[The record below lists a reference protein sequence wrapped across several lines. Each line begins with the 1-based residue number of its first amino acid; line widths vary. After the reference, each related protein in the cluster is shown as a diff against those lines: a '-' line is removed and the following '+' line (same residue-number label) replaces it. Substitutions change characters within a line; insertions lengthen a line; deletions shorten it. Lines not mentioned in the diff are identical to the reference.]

1 MLTENRGGA
10 GGRSKTPTGAAAKR
24 KNKAYDKRGAA
35 TEKAAGETKG
45 RKMELYAERLY
56 VLIDVEVLKRW
67 MEVRCSLSSELN
79 FLFRV
84 RLCGLAQSQVFL
96 IYAFMNCQSRTTVI
110 CYHTF

>member
-1 MLTENRGGA
+1 MMLTENRGGA

-56 VLIDVEVLKRW
+56 VLIDVEELKYW
-67 MEVRCSLSSELN
+67 LEVRRSLSSELN
-79 FLFRV
+79 F
-84 RLCGLAQSQVFL
+84 RLCVQFCRLAHSHTFR
-96 IYAFMNCQSRTTVI
+96 YAFINNCQSRTTVI
-110 CYHTF
+110 CYHN